1 MNLGLPL
8 VLLKQV
14 TSRIRNRAL
23 YYFAR
28 LVVIVLFAS
37 ILLSPKWLE
46 VFLGTPI
53 LLAVTILGTVLLAIT
68 LFADL
73 LLEHQRTVSSI
84 IFKYFYLTLSVI
96 LAFGLFFYLNSTM
109 LQPPGLHYNSKDN
122 ASPGMPNDVEVDV
135 FYLSA
140 TTYYTI
146 GYGDIVPLGNNA
158 RTAAVAEAFIG
169 TVINLIV
176 LAIAFQ
182 NLNKKK
188 DALAETGAA
197 PSP

>member
-1 MNLGLPL
+1 MHIDPPL
-8 VLLKQV
+8 VLLKQIA
-14 TSRIRNRAL
+14 SHIKNRAV
-23 YYFAR
+23 YYLAR
-28 LVVIVLFAS
+28 LIVIVLLAS
-37 ILLSPKWLE
+37 IVLSPKWLN

-53 LLAVTILGTVLLAIT
+53 LLALTIFGTVVLALA

-73 LLEHQRTVSSI
+73 LLERQRTVSSI

-109 LQPPGLHYNSKDN
+109 MEPPGLHYNSKDTV
-122 ASPGMPNDVEVDV
+122 APEMQHDIESDV

-158 RTAAVAEAFIG
+158 RIAAVAEAFMG
-169 TVINLIV
+169 TLINLIV

-182 NLNKKK
+182 NLNKKE
-188 DALAETGAA
+188 AV
-197 PSP
+197 

>member
-1 MNLGLPL
+1 MRNEPL
-8 VLLKQV
+8 FALIRQI
-14 TSRIRNRAL
+14 TSQIRYRML

-28 LVVIVLFAS
+28 LIVIVLFAS

-46 VFLGTPI
+46 IFLGTPI
-53 LLAVTILGTVLLAIT
+53 LLAMTIFGTVVLAIT

-73 LLEHQRTVSSI
+73 LLERQRTVSSI

-96 LAFGLFFYLNSTM
+96 LAFGLFFYLNATM
-109 LQPPGLHYNSKDN
+109 LQPPGLHYGSKDSD
-122 ASPGMPNDVEVDV
+122 APGMQHDVESDV

-158 RTAAVAEAFIG
+158 RIAAVAEAFTG
-169 TVINLIV
+169 TLINLVV

-182 NLNKKK
+182 NLHKKWE
-188 DALAETGAA
+188 LAKETA
-197 PSP
+197 